1 MEMAPIFAAIG
12 STRYIAVRRRVF
24 RQLIAALISEQA
36 IQPECERLPD
46 GTERFTIYGAD
57 EIGRKVCYVCEGAR
71 KLSFGRIRL
80 STKPVCRMAGEEE
93 QEADD
98 PARFLYETAERLP
111 AAPALLVAFVDEIVQ
126 TLLKDAMAEHGRRQY
141 AGTAM
146 ADDCDELEGG
156 VTEGHPYHPCYKSR
170 IGFNLHDNGNY
181 GPEFKGRFK
190 LQWIA
195 VRRELA
201 QVSLSESTHY
211 ETWIGQELGPA
222 NLGQFADRLRAEGK
236 LPEQYLYMPVHPWQW
251 RKQAAAL
258 MLGSISNGEI
268 VLLGEGEDE
277 YTAQQSIRTLSNRTN
292 PFKANVKLALSIVNT
307 SSLRTLSGRHVRN
320 GPIVSD
326 RLRAIIES
334 DRYLR
339 EEQPLILLREIVG
352 ISVQAEW
359 LTPSLRDDSEGMLGA
374 IWRESIHQKLASGE
388 EAVPYTVL
396 CHLRADGRPWIDGW
410 VQKEGL
416 EVWLSALLS
425 VTLQPLLHLLYA
437 HGVALEAH
445 AQNLLLV
452 HRDGI
457 PCRLAARDFS
467 GGVLLYKAV
476 GANADLYPETDRPH
490 EVRDVFHN
498 ALFFINLTELALFL
512 EQHYGYEERVFWQLV
527 ASGIDRYCDGHPELA
542 EQFRLYDL
550 FAETAEIGQLA
561 KRRLFGG
568 SGQED
573 QRVPNVL
580 SIIRTRSQGGE
591 PTDEYAG
598 SAG

>member
-1 MEMAPIFAAIG
+1 MEMSRIAAAVG

-24 RQLIAALISEQA
+24 RQLIEALIYEQA
-36 IQPECERLPD
+36 IQPDCETLPD

-57 EIGRKVCYVCEGAR
+57 EKGRKICYVCEGVR

-80 STKPVCRMAGEEE
+80 SAKPLCRVAGEEE

-98 PARFLYETAERLP
+98 PARFLYEMAERLP
-111 AAPALLVAFVDEIVQ
+111 EAPALLAAFINEIEQ
-126 TLLKDAMAEHGRRQY
+126 TLLKDVMAEHGRRHT
-141 AGTAM
+141 GTEM
-146 ADDCDELEGG
+146 LDDCDELEGG

-170 IGFNLHDNGNY
+170 IGFDLHDNGAY
-181 GPEFKGRFK
+181 GPEFKRRFK

-201 QVSLSESTHY
+201 QVSLSELTHY
-211 ETWIGQELGPA
+211 ETWIGQELGPVTMR
-222 NLGQFADRLRAEGK
+222 QFADQLRAEAK
-236 LPEQYLYMPVHPWQW
+236 SPEQFLYMPIHPWQW
-251 RKQAAAL
+251 RKRSAEL
-258 MLGSISNGEI
+258 MLGCIDSGEI

-277 YTAQQSIRTLSNRTN
+277 YTAQQSIRTLSNRTS
-292 PFKANVKLALSIVNT
+292 PAKANVKLSLSIVNT
-307 SSLRTLSGRHVRN
+307 SSLRTLSDRHVRN

-334 DRYLR
+334 DPYLR

-352 ISVQAEW
+352 ISVQGGW
-359 LTPSLRDDSEGMLGA
+359 LVPSLRDDSEGTMGV
-374 IWRESIHQKLASGE
+374 IWRESIHSKLATGE
-388 EAVPYTVL
+388 KAVPYTAL
-396 CHLRADGRPWIDGW
+396 CHLQADGRPWIDRW
-410 VQKEGL
+410 VHKGGL
-416 EVWLSALLS
+416 EVWLSALLA
-425 VTLQPLLHLLYA
+425 VTLQPLLHLLFA
-437 HGVALEAH
+437 HGAALEAH

-452 HRDGI
+452 HRDGV

-467 GGVLLYKAV
+467 GGVLLYKET
-476 GANADLYPETDRPH
+476 GANAELYPETDRPH

-498 ALFFINLTELALFL
+498 ALFFINLAELALFL
-512 EQHYGYEERVFWQLV
+512 EQHYGYEEVAFWGLV

-550 FAETAEIGQLA
+550 FAEAAEIGQLA
-561 KRRLFGG
+561 KRRLFGR

-580 SIIRTRSQGGE
+580 SIIRTLRQGGE
-591 PTDEYAG
+591 LKDEYAG